1 MTRRPKQVGS
11 RELKTRLGTYL
22 DQVKR
27 GQTIVVTERGKPIAE
42 LRPIEEPEDRLDAAL
57 RRMAAEG
64 LVTLPTRQGPALT
77 PFKPIKLPPGTPSIV
92 EAIAEDREDR
102 F

>member
-1 MTRRPKQVGS
+1 
-11 RELKTRLGTYL
+11 LGTYL
-22 DQVKR
+22 EQVKS
-27 GQTIVVTERGKPIAE
+27 GQTIVVTEHGKPVAE
-42 LRPIEEPEDRLDAAL
+42 LRPIPVLEDRVDAAL
-57 RRMAAEG
+57 QQMAAEG
-64 LVTLPTRQGPALT
+64 LVTSPIRKGPMT

>member
-1 MTRRPKQVGS
+1 MKKRPKLVGS

-22 DQVKR
+22 DEVKR
-27 GQTIVVTERGKPIAE
+27 GQTIVVTERGTPVAE
-42 LRPIEEPEDRLDAAL
+42 LRPIAQSEDRLEAAL
-57 RRMAAEG
+57 QRMAAEG
-64 LVTLPTRQGPALT
+64 LVTLPTRNGPSLT

-92 EAIAEDREDR
+92 EAISEDREDR